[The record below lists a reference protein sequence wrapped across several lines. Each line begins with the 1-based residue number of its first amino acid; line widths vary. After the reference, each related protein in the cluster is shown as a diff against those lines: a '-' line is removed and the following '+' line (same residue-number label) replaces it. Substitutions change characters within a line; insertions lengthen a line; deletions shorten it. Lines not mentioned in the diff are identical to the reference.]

1 VDRVVT
7 DLAARQHGVVGRQQ
21 LEAAGLSP
29 RMLRTRAGDGRLLVL
44 HRGVY
49 AVGHAQLRPEGR
61 WLAAVLACGPGAL
74 LSHRSAAALHGL
86 RPANASRIEVST
98 VWHRASSPGI
108 RVHGRRRLAPEDGAV
123 VRGVPVTTVER
134 TLVDLAEVLRPEQ
147 LLQALGAA
155 EEARSADVH
164 AIERALAR
172 VRGRPGR
179 GHAAM
184 RAALDEMRAR
194 GGDRTRSD
202 MEELFLALV
211 ARAGLPRPRTNVWF
225 PAPDGGGVEVDAV
238 WRSERVAVELDSWR
252 HHRGRDAFQRDRTK
266 GNALTLEGW
275 TVLRFTWA
283 DVRTRPAHVAATV
296 TRALA
301 PP

>member
-1 VDRVVT
+1 
-7 DLAARQHGVVGRQQ
+7 
-21 LEAAGLSP
+21 
-29 RMLRTRAGDGRLLVL
+29 MIRTRTGDGRLLVL

-49 AVGHAQLRPEGR
+49 AVGHDRLRDEGR

-86 RPANASRIEVST
+86 RPASASRIEVST
-98 VWHRASSPGI
+98 GWHRSSPSI
-108 RVHGRRRLAPEDGAV
+108 RVHGRRRLVREDAAV

-134 TLVDLAEVLRPEQ
+134 TLVDLADVLRPEQ
-147 LLQALGAA
+147 LLRALGVV
-155 EEARSADVH
+155 EEARSADLH
-164 AIERALAR
+164 EIERALAR
-172 VRGRPGR
+172 VCGRPGR

-184 RAALDEMRAR
+184 RAALEEMRAR

-211 ARAGLPRPRTNVWF
+211 SGAGLPRPRTNVWF
-225 PAPDGGGVEVDAV
+225 PAPGGGVEVDAV
-238 WRSERVAVELDSWR
+238 WRAARVAVELDSWR
-252 HHRGRDAFQRDRTK
+252 HHRGRDAFQRDRSK
-266 GNALTLEGW
+266 ANALTLAGW

-283 DVRTRPAHVAATV
+283 DVRTRPAQVAATV
-296 TRALA
+296 ARALA